1 MKDRKLTAWNLPI
14 SVAVDIENLSNKNQ
28 VLEVP
33 KIKYSHIWIISKRT
47 MKTPE
52 TAIILFSSKLLE
64 KIGLTNELIKTNSI
78 TLVKENDLKNSKKSK
93 FPIKKDAKNK
103 K

>member
-1 MKDRKLTAWNLPI
+1 MKERKLTAWNLLI
-14 SVAVDIENLSNKNQ
+14 SVAVEIENLSNKNQ

-47 MKTPE
+47 IKTPE
-52 TAIILFSSKLLE
+52 NAIILFRSNLLE
-64 KIGLTNELIKTNSI
+64 KIGLTNEVINTNSI
-78 TLVKENDLKNSKKSK
+78 ILVKENDLKNSKKSK
-93 FPIKKDAKNK
+93 FSIKKNAINK